1 MCLWVFLPS
10 FLYCQALCN
19 ICLTVS
25 VLVSEL
31 RAWLFVLGCCLNWT
45 AGVSVVIVTKCFQ
58 RPAYFFYFCSFH
70 VYLLHAQFHSGANTG
85 ALFVKWTR
93 NHIYSRQTIRSLT
106 VTKFSHLFFTCP
118 CFVNSLSH
126 NCEGSYGLS
135 RLSSYCFCTVAAVY
149 SLFTSTHLTTFTWN
163 HLHCPRSLSRAVDR
177 IHRIPPIILRF
188 RNSFT
193 SSGMSCKTVFFHL
206 E

>member
-1 MCLWVFLPS
+1 MRNYTRIYARACAHTHTHKSRSHIHCSCISVGLPVCLWVFLPS

-58 RPAYFFYFCSFH
+58 RPAYFFIFVLFMYTYCTRSFIL
-70 VYLLHAQFHSGANTG
+70 VRILGRY
-85 ALFVKWTR
+85 FVKWTR

-106 VTKFSHLFFTCP
+106 VQILSPVFYLSVFCKQPFS
-118 CFVNSLSH
+118 
-126 NCEGSYGLS
+126 
-135 RLSSYCFCTVAAVY
+135 
-149 SLFTSTHLTTFTWN
+149 
-163 HLHCPRSLSRAVDR
+163 
-177 IHRIPPIILRF
+177 
-188 RNSFT
+188 
-193 SSGMSCKTVFFHL
+193 
-206 E
+206 